1 MLLATSPIPFL
12 LSSAKMTN
20 NNNNNHNHN
29 HNNNNSNNNTNTNT
43 NTNTNRQQQQ
53 PPPPPSH
60 PALEQLPGV
69 QYCINSSPPMLD
81 AILLGFQHYV
91 LALGST
97 VLIPSLV
104 VPQMGGSDKD
114 KAEVIQTLLFV
125 SGVNTLLHSLF
136 GTRLPSVIG
145 GSYAF
150 LIPVTSIIQSKRY
163 ATMHPPGQ
171 RFVLTMREI
180 QGALIMSSCFQMI
193 FGFTCLWRNI
203 TRLLTPLSTAPLVT
217 FTGLGLYYL
226 GFPQIAKCY
235 EVGLPA
241 LVLIFVFSQ
250 IIPKYMKRPM
260 CDRYALLISVAIVWM
275 YAEILTMSGA
285 FKKSK
290 QASCR
295 TDGSGLIRSTPW
307 LYIPFPFQWGPP
319 TFTAGETFTA
329 MIASFVAL
337 IEVLNIYT
345 CLSHITYIHLF
356 FKFFVAFLLAVD
368 WLVHR
373 SSQIRQCNAGATFSD
388 QPRRRLAGDWNS
400 AQCPLWQHHLL
411 YSNSRKRRPL
421 SPHQNREQKSHSNF
435 IHLHDLLLHFRKIW
449 RHLRI
454 NTPTDHSSV
463 LLHLLGLSSAGLGYL
478 QFCNLNSFRTKLIV
492 GISFFVGMS
501 LPQYFREHQL
511 VSRGGPVHT
520 HARWFNDMISVV
532 LMSHATV
539 GGVVALVLDC
549 SLDRGSEQARKDNG
563 SCWWDKFIVYGKD
576 IRNDEFYKLPAHLN
590 KCFPSS

>member
-1 MLLATSPIPFL
+1 
-12 LSSAKMTN
+12 MTN
-20 NNNNNHNHN
+20 NNNNNHNN
-29 HNNNNSNNNTNTNT
+29 SNTNNNN
-43 NTNTNRQQQQ
+43 NRQQQQ

-81 AILLGFQHYV
+81 AILLGLQHYV

-97 VLIPSLV
+97 VLIPSLL

-163 ATMHPPGQ
+163 ASMHPPGQ

-337 IEVLNIYT
+337 IESTGSFIAAARYGSATPVPPSVISRGVGWLGIGTLLNALFGSIT
-345 CLSHITYIHLF
+345 CSTAT
-356 FKFFVAFLLAVD
+356 VENVGLLALTKTGSRRVIQI
-368 WLVHR
+368 
-373 SSQIRQCNAGATFSD
+373 SSIFMIFFSISGKFGAIFASI
-388 QPRRRLAGDWNS
+388 
-400 AQCPLWQHHLL
+400 PLPIIAAS
-411 YSNSRKRRPL
+411 YCI
-421 SPHQNREQKSHSNF
+421 F
-435 IHLHDLLLHFRKIW
+435 
-449 RHLRI
+449 
-454 NTPTDHSSV
+454 
-463 LLHLLGLSSAGLGYL
+463 LGYVSSAGLGHL